1 MEGMNK
7 LMLEMLGYKI
17 HDRLFDASFQKLC
30 KGPYEKLHFDLKK
43 DELVYTGAV
52 HNPNARE
59 TKLPNITIIP
69 NLPAHDSEK
78 DEDVIIFGSSMG
90 HYQQN
95 HGFPI
100 MEVYEFKSAGAMV
113 VDRDGTINDET
124 KNIDLFVANKGG
136 KVVIPSGCNMTLYN
150 FGAFPLQT
158 LDFAN
163 TYDGNNESNKHLQEE
178 SGPIMLMTYLPFR
191 GVAIFEINPH
201 WINRADNHGIK
212 LWDLYHEQRFVIV
225 PLTMTEHDEGKLA
238 DKILNDNYIKGKFNE
253 IGVTVK
259 EAKQRLS
266 LDDIT
271 LDAPLEQLAV
281 ARGKPLHHCFELM
294 PQH

>member
-1 MEGMNK
+1 MEGMHQT
-7 LMLEMLGYKI
+7 MLESLGYKV
-17 HDRLFDASFQKLC
+17 HDRVFDDSFRKLC
-30 KGPYEKLHFDLKK
+30 KGPYEKLRFDLQ
-43 DELVYTGAV
+43 EGEMVYSGAT
-52 HNPNARE
+52 HMPSTRE
-59 TKLPNITIIP
+59 SKLPNITILP
-69 NLPAHDSEK
+69 NLPARNSETGN
-78 DEDVIIFGSSMG
+78 DLIVFGSSMG

-95 HGFPI
+95 HELQI

-113 VDRDGTINDET
+113 VDRDGTKGDET
-124 KNIDLFVANKGG
+124 KNIDLFIANKGG
-136 KVVIPSGCNMTLYN
+136 KVVIPSGCNMALYN

-163 TYDGNNESNKHLQEE
+163 TYDGNNESHKKLQEE
-178 SGPIMLMTYLPFR
+178 SGPIMLMTYLPFK
-191 GVAIFEINPH
+191 GAAIFEINPQ
-201 WINRADNHGIK
+201 WINRTDNHGIK

-238 DKILNDNYIKGKFNE
+238 DKILNETYFQAKFNE
-253 IGVTVK
+253 IGVTVR

-281 ARGKPLHHCFELM
+281 AKGKPLHHCFELM
-294 PQH
+294 QPH